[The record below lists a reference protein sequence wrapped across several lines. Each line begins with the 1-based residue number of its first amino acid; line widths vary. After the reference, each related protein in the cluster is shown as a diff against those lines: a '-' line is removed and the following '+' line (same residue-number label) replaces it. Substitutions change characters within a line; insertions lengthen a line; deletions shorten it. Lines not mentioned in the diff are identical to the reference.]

1 MTKCT
6 LAAVIAAGS
15 LAGASVAQAEPVSLT
30 PDQADDVVA
39 GLTLFLGGIG
49 LGGAGGTGFGGG
61 ASASG
66 SSTNS
71 TCSGTCTFNSANL
84 SESFGGGAGS
94 GGSGGSGFGGLFLDI
109 DLLAAP

>member
-1 MTKCT
+1 MAKYT
-6 LAAVIAAGS
+6 IASLVALGS
-15 LAGASVAQAEPVSLT
+15 LAGVSVAQAEPVSLT

-49 LGGAGGTGFGGG
+49 TGGAGGTGFGGG

-66 SSTNS
+66 SISEN
-71 TCSGTCTFNSANL
+71 TCRGSCTFGSTNL

-94 GGSGGSGFGGLFLDI
+94 GGSGGFGFGGLFIDTD
-109 DLLAAP
+109 DLL